1 MWKCL
6 KHQNI
11 VPFRGAT
18 LAPLQFISDWMPGG
32 DLTEYIKKDPSV
44 DRLNLV
50 GVPPVAFDPVLSSTS
65 YLALLEAFSSSI
77 PAT

>member
-1 MWKCL
+1 
-6 KHQNI
+6 
-11 VPFRGAT
+11 
-18 LAPLQFISDWMPGG
+18 MPGG